1 MRRIHFADISIFLV
15 NRIFNWRFWIA
26 GLTKKSKIAKKVI
39 NKLLFEK
46 DDVVIIPN
54 TIPINQKIESE
65 TSDFLP
71 TDVIKEVIKQCDDI
85 VIIKSIIGFCIY
97 TILNAIGPSAMSA
110 RFFYHHS
117 S

>member
-54 TIPINQKIESE
+54 TIHECEDIWNFI
-65 TSDFLP
+65 
-71 TDVIKEVIKQCDDI
+71 TDKLDKLQIHQEK
-85 VIIKSIIGFCIY
+85 Y
-97 TILNAIGPSAMSA
+97 M
-110 RFFYHHS
+110 
-117 S
+117 